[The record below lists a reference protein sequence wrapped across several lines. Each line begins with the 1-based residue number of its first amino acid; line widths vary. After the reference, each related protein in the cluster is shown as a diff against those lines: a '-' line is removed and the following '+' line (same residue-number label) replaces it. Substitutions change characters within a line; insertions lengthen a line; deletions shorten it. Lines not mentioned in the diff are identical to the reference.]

1 MLLKQLIQKK
11 LNHQESNRIP
21 SYIYIGTILMLLSG
35 AIVFTDNIIFFFYPE
50 VDKISI
56 GYFGYLSSFIFSI
69 STSLSLILMGIAIL
83 MNAYRYS
90 ILSPILAGLI
100 MVIAAISN
108 ASGFRI
114 SGIMQFYLYIP
125 FLIFIIIRYFNKFK
139 KHIENIR
146 IIERAKNEY
155 IRVDNP
161 DF

>member
-1 MLLKQLIQKK
+1 
-11 LNHQESNRIP
+11 
-21 SYIYIGTILMLLSG
+21 
-35 AIVFTDNIIFFFYPE
+35 
-50 VDKISI
+50 
-56 GYFGYLSSFIFSI
+56 
-69 STSLSLILMGIAIL
+69 
-83 MNAYRYS
+83 
-90 ILSPILAGLI
+90 

-108 ASGFRI
+108 ASGFKI

-139 KHIENIR
+139 EHIENIR